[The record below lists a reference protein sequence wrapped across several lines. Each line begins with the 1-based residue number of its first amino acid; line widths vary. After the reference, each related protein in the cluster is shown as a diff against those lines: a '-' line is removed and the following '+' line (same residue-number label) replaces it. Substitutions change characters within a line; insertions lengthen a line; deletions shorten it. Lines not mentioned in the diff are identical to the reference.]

1 MIIKGTCKT
10 NLKFVIIDKYT
21 NNDEEIEMI
30 SEEIKKK
37 KITMKGEKVK

>member
-1 MIIKGTCKT
+1 MIIKGTYKT

-30 SEEIKKK
+30 SEEIRKKQ
-37 KITMKGEKVK
+37 ITKQG